1 MTKPYIIGISG
12 GSGSGKTTLLN
23 ELKAAFSDEE
33 ICFLSQDN
41 YYRPRE
47 EQVDDHNQ
55 VTNFDLPTSFDR
67 SAYVSDIEKL
77 ISGVEV
83 IKEEYTFNNEEKVAK
98 TLVYRPCPII
108 ILEGIFVFHFKEIA
122 SLMDFKIFVEASDTL
137 KLIRR
142 IKRDREERNYPI
154 DDVLYRFEH
163 HVMPSYNKY
172 ILPYKV
178 RCDII
183 INNNKRY
190 SESLLL
196 VKSFLK
202 EKLTSVNHLA

>member
-1 MTKPYIIGISG
+1 MNKPYIIGISG

-23 ELKAAFSDEE
+23 ELKANFSSKE

-47 EQVDDHNQ
+47 EQEDDDNN
-55 VTNFDLPTSFDR
+55 VKNFDLPTSFDR
-67 SAYVSDIEKL
+67 AAYVTDIEKL
-77 ISGVEV
+77 ISGEEV
-83 IKEEYTFNNEEKVAK
+83 VKEEYTFNNETKVARSL
-98 TLVYRPCPII
+98 TFSPCPII

-122 SLMDFKIFVEASDTL
+122 ALMDFKIFVEASDTL

-183 INNNKRY
+183 INNNKHY

-196 VKSFLK
+196 ITAFLK
-202 EKLTSVNHLA
+202 EKLAAANR